1 MPVTDDLDREE
12 LEPTATVRYGALAEH
27 LADVWAPPAVR
38 REPAAL
44 VIVVHGG
51 FWRARYDRIHA
62 RPMCRALADQGYPVA
77 AIEYRRTG
85 QAGGGWPGTFD
96 DVRAAVEAV
105 PDLAAA
111 ALGLPIGPVVLIGH
125 SAGGQ
130 LVLWAGSRCAIRG
143 LAGLVSLAGVC
154 DLVRADELHLG
165 RQRDRGAVRALLGGS
180 PAQVPERYAA
190 ADPMQVPVP
199 TVPVVLIHG
208 TADDV
213 VPIELSRRYAA
224 RAAEAGPR
232 PTSHGLVELVEL
244 DGVDHF
250 DPIDPLAP
258 AWGAVLDAL
267 SALTRQ

>member
-1 MPVTDDLDREE
+1 MPVTDELDRAE
-12 LEPTATVRYGALAEH
+12 LEPTTTVRYGALPEQ
-27 LADVWAPPAVR
+27 LADVWAPRRVR

-62 RPMCRALADQGYPVA
+62 RPMCLALAEQGYPVA

-85 QAGGGWPGTFD
+85 QGGGGWPGTFD
-96 DVRAAVEAV
+96 DVRAAVESV
-105 PDLAAA
+105 RDLAAT
-111 ALGLPIGPVVLIGH
+111 ALNLPVGPVVLIGH
-125 SAGGQ
+125 SAGGH
-130 LVLWAGSRCAIRG
+130 LVLWSGSRCAIKG
-143 LAGLVSLAGVC
+143 LAGVVSLAGVC

-165 RQRDRGAVRALLGGS
+165 REQDRGAVRAFLGGS

-190 ADPMQVPVP
+190 TDPMQLPLP

-224 RAAEAGPR
+224 RDPQI
-232 PTSHGLVELVEL
+232 ELVEL
-244 DGVDHF
+244 EGVDHF